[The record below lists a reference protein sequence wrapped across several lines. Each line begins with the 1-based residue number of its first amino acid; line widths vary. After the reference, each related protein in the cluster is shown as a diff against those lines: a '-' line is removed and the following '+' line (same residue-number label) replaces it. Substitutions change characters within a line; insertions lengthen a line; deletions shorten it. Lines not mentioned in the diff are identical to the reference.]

1 MPAFYRTSGRSSDAR
16 NGPILR
22 RLFPFGLGKIDRLA
36 MLSAKSAGIKN
47 RSVLVS
53 KAQRASVRKI
63 QRRPADHRRVGRER
77 MDKWRA
83 LRHEKAGFAAEPVVC
98 LTRHIAAK
106 KVE

>member
-1 MPAFYRTSGRSSDAR
+1 MARFCAAYFRLGSGKLTA
-16 NGPILR
+16 L
-22 RLFPFGLGKIDRLA
+22 GL
-36 MLSAKSAGIKN
+36 LSAKSAGIEN

-98 LTRHIAAK
+98 LTRHTTAK

>member
-1 MPAFYRTSGRSSDAR
+1 LGSGKLTA
-16 NGPILR
+16 
-22 RLFPFGLGKIDRLA
+22 LA
-36 MLSAKSAGIKN
+36 LLSAKSAGIEN
-47 RSVLVS
+47 RLILVS
-53 KAQRASVRKI
+53 KAQRASARRI

-83 LRHEKAGFAAEPVVC
+83 LRHEKAGFAVELVIC